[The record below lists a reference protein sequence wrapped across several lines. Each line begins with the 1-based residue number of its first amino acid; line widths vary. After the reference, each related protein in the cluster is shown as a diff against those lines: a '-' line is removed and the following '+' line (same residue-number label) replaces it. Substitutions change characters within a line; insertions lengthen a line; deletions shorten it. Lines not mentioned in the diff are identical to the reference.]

1 MDIIDFDED
10 SLKDFYKIVSINVIR
25 IRKENKL
32 SQLKLANAI
41 GHNNAT
47 FIGKAELNEQ
57 YKNSN
62 KSTKKADTFITKKVD
77 VKIEK
82 NSTKQKEIKSS
93 TSDDEWES
101 F

>member
-1 MDIIDFDED
+1 MNIIDFDED

-47 FIGKAELNEQ
+47 FIGKAELLAENKHFNLEHI
-57 YKNSN
+57 YKIS
-62 KSTKKADTFITKKVD
+62 KVLDISICEFFKKDNFL
-77 VKIEK
+77 K
-82 NSTKQKEIKSS
+82 N
-93 TSDDEWES
+93 
-101 F
+101 